1 MINQTVMH
9 PMIDQAATD
18 ALFNQARTQNGW
30 LNAPVTDAQLRAIYD
45 LAKMGPTSANAQPA
59 RILFLRSQQA
69 KERLRPALSPGN
81 LAKTMAAP
89 VVAIIAY
96 DLNFHEKLPQL
107 FAHSPAMKKGF
118 DGDANL
124 AKRQTF
130 AFRNGTLTGAYLI
143 MAIRAVGLGAGPM
156 SGFDNAAVDREF
168 FPEGAIKSNFLCSIG
183 VGDPAQVMG
192 RLPRLSFEDA
202 CKVL

>member
-1 MINQTVMH
+1 
-9 PMIDQAATD
+9 MIDRSAID
-18 ALFNQARTQNGW
+18 ALFIEARTQNGW
-30 LNAPVTDAQLRAIYD
+30 LPGEVTDEQLHAIYD

-59 RILFLRSQQA
+59 RFLFLRSREA

-81 LAKTMAAP
+81 LDKTMSAP
-89 VVAIIAY
+89 VVAIVAH
-96 DLNFHEKLPQL
+96 DLNFHEKLPQV
-107 FAHSPAMKKGF
+107 FPHKPTTKAGF
-118 DGDANL
+118 DGDENL

-168 FPEGAIKSNFLCSIG
+168 FPEGTVRSNFLCNIG
-183 VGDPAQVMG
+183 VGDPAKVMG
-192 RLPRLSFEDA
+192 RLPRLSFDEA
-202 CKVL
+202 CRIL

>member
-1 MINQTVMH
+1 
-9 PMIDQAATD
+9 MIDQMALD
-18 ALFNQARTQNGW
+18 ALFNTARTQNGW
-30 LNAPVTDAQLRAIYD
+30 VDAPVTDAQLEAIYD
-45 LAKMGPTSANAQPA
+45 LARMGPTSANAQPA
-59 RILFLRSQQA
+59 RFLFLRSQEA
-69 KERLRPALSPGN
+69 KERLRPALTPGN

-89 VVAIIAY
+89 VVAIVAY
-96 DLNFHEKLPQL
+96 DLNFHEKLPQV
-107 FAHSPAMKKGF
+107 FPHKPDMKAGF

-168 FPEGAIKSNFLCSIG
+168 FPEADIKSNFLCNIG
-183 VGDPAQVMG
+183 VGDPAKVMG
-192 RLPRLSFEDA
+192 RLPRLSFDEA